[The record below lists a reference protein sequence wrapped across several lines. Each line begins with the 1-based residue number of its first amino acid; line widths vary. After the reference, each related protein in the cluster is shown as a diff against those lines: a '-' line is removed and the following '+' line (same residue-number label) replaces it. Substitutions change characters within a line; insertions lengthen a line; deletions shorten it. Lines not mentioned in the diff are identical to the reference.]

1 MHHNRI
7 EGTKH
12 EAKGAIK
19 EMAGKVTGN
28 PTQQIEGNLEKHAGK
43 MQKEAG
49 KTADQHRDQHK
60 H

>member
-1 MHHNRI
+1 MDHNRI

-12 EAKGAIK
+12 QVKGAIK

-28 PTQQIEGNLEKHAGK
+28 PTQQIEGNLEKNAGK
-43 MQKEAG
+43 LQKEVG
-49 KTADQHRDQHK
+49 KTADQRRDQPK